1 VLKLGAVTTGRR
13 LHYSYE
19 DYLSALEMSEVKL
32 EYCDGEM
39 YAMAGGTPAHAFL
52 AAAAIALLRNELS
65 GVVAFRHRI
74 SKCTSKQRV
83 SPPFQT

>member
-1 VLKLGAVTTGRR
+1 VTSARR

-52 AAAAIALLRNELS
+52 AAAAIALLRNELLGRCRVS
-65 GVVAFRHRI
+65 
-74 SKCTSKQRV
+74 TSDLKVHIEQRV